1 MADVK
6 FNISVN
12 VEKMLEAFRQE
23 GYTVQKWIPCSKQ
36 MPESGE
42 DVLVWFEYYR
52 YGDYDGLYQTYGIG
66 TYYAYHKNWL
76 INQSTGWHNLRVIA
90 WMPLPDPYE
99 EMPDT

>member
-1 MADVK
+1 MANVK
-6 FNISVN
+6 FNISVS

-23 GYTVQKWIPCSKQ
+23 GYTVQKWIPCSEQ

-52 YGDYDGLYQTYGIG
+52 YGDYDGLCQTYGIG
-66 TYYAYHKNWL
+66 TYYAYQKNWL
-76 INQSTGWHNLRVIA
+76 INQSTGWNNLRVIA

-99 EMPDT
+99 EKE